1 MRTLVRPAIEPAA
14 RIPARHLAA
23 ELRATYNAR
32 HMSDSSPTYLVTG
45 GAGFIG
51 SNLVAAFAERQA
63 RIVVCDYDDDAGRR
77 RNLAKRELADWV
89 TPPNLFAYL
98 RDRGNSIDGVFH
110 LGAVSSTVA
119 TDWELVV
126 HQNYGVPLRLW
137 DWCAGRNVSLI
148 YASSAATY
156 GGGEAGFDDDGSA
169 EGLAK
174 LTPLNP
180 YGWSKHIFDR
190 KVAEMVGNGEP
201 APRQWAGLKFF
212 NVYGPNEYHKGGQR
226 SVVPQI
232 YERIAD
238 GGPARLFKSHH
249 PDYADGGQLRDF
261 IWVGD
266 CVDVMLWLLD
276 HPAVNGLFNCGTGRA
291 RSFEDLAVAVFKA
304 LGKNADI
311 EYVPTPENIRDK
323 YQYFTEARMERL
335 LAAGYDKTFTALE
348 DGVRRYVRDY
358 LIQDDPFK

>member
-1 MRTLVRPAIEPAA
+1 
-14 RIPARHLAA
+14 
-23 ELRATYNAR
+23 
-32 HMSDSSPTYLVTG
+32 MSESSPTYLVTG

-51 SNLVAAFAERQA
+51 SNLVAALAERQA

-98 RDRGNSIDGVFH
+98 HGRGNAIDGVFH
-110 LGAVSSTVA
+110 LGAVSSTV
-119 TDWELVV
+119 TSDWELVV
-126 HQNYGVPLRLW
+126 HQNYGVSLRLW
-137 DWCAGRNVSLI
+137 DWCVGKEIPLI

-190 KVAEMVGNGEP
+190 KVAEMTGNGEP

-232 YERIAD
+232 YERIAASNAR
-238 GGPARLFKSHH
+238 GGTCIVIEQDTERAMRVAGAVSVLLEGRVVLEGDPEELGRDRVSAAYFGIDSEGQ
-249 PDYADGGQLRDF
+249 GG
-261 IWVGD
+261 
-266 CVDVMLWLLD
+266 
-276 HPAVNGLFNCGTGRA
+276 
-291 RSFEDLAVAVFKA
+291 
-304 LGKNADI
+304 
-311 EYVPTPENIRDK
+311 
-323 YQYFTEARMERL
+323 
-335 LAAGYDKTFTALE
+335 
-348 DGVRRYVRDY
+348 
-358 LIQDDPFK
+358 